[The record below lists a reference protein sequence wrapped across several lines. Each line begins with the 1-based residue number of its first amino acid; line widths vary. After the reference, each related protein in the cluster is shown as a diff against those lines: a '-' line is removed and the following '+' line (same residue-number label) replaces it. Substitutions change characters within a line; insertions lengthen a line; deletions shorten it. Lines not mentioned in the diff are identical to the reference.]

1 MEHKTIFDFIEQWAP
16 KGIAWEK
23 DNIELQIGKHSDK
36 TTGILLTLDVTSD
49 SLIKAKEEKCNLVI
63 SHHPLFFNPLKNIN
77 LENEK
82 GNLIEF
88 AIQNKIT
95 IYSAH
100 TNLDFTKD
108 GVSFELAKVLG
119 LQKVD
124 FLEKAPSTQYKLVTF
139 VPEDKVNILI
149 EKLSEAGAG
158 IIGNYTHCSYQLK
171 GKGTFFGLEK
181 TKPTVGEKGKL
192 ESVDEIRLEMIFEKW
207 KLDKVLSTL
216 IKNHPY
222 EEPAYDI
229 YPLVNRNVNYGFGA
243 VGYLKEKMT
252 ASDFLKLVKAKLRA
266 PSLKYTPGSKK
277 FLSKIGVCGGSGSD
291 LIQSAVNQGCDAFV
305 TADLKYHTLL
315 DYSDKILLID
325 AGHFHTEYP
334 VINALEK
341 KLNSFLQE
349 RKEKVKV
356 IKYFQNQKIKVVE

>member
-23 DNIELQIGKHSDK
+23 DNVGLQIGNYYDK
-36 TTGILLTLDVTSD
+36 TTGILLTLDVTYD
-49 SLIKAKEEKCNLVI
+49 SLLKAKTEKCNLIV
-63 SHHPLFFNPLKNIN
+63 SHHPLFFNPIKNIN
-77 LENEK
+77 LSGEK
-82 GNLIEF
+82 GSIIEF
-88 AIQNKIT
+88 AISNKIT

-100 TNLDFTKD
+100 TNLDFTRN

-119 LQKVD
+119 LEKID
-124 FLEKAPSTQYKLVTF
+124 FLEKAPETQYKLVTF
-139 VPEDKVNILI
+139 VPEEKVNTLV

-171 GKGTFFGLEK
+171 GKGTFFGLEN
-181 TKPTVGEKGKL
+181 TNPAIGEKGKL
-192 ESVDEIRLEMIFEKW
+192 ESIDEIRLEMIFEKW

-229 YPLVNRNVNYGFGA
+229 YPLVNRNVNFGFGA
-243 VGYLKEKMT
+243 VGYLKDKMNVP
-252 ASDFLKLVKAKLRA
+252 DFLKLVKSKLKA
-266 PSLKYTPGSKK
+266 HSLKYTPGTKK

-291 LIQSAVNQGCDAFV
+291 LIRSALNQGCDAFL
-305 TADLKYHTLL
+305 TADIKYHTLL
-315 DYSDKILLID
+315 DYSEKILLID

-334 VINALEK
+334 VINLLEK
-341 KLNSFLQE
+341 KLTSFLQE

-356 IKYFQNQKIKVVE
+356 IKYFQIQKIKVVE